1 MSSDMGENI
10 WMSTTDNSTLGY
22 TQSFCF
28 GMWYVYI
35 LGHSLSGIII
45 NALKSFSL
53 QKYLKNMGN

>member
-1 MSSDMGENI
+1 
-10 WMSTTDNSTLGY
+10 MSTTDNNSSMGY